1 MAWYS
6 GDWRTLQRVSAIFAL
21 PCIAILVFLSE
32 SPRYLIQSR
41 RMEEAKTAIIRMH
54 KIDGR
59 ECDEAILDSVLERE
73 QRQFLEAS
81 KKQKKYNYVSE
92 MCKC

>member
-1 MAWYS
+1 
-6 GDWRTLQRVSAIFAL
+6 
-21 PCIAILVFLSE
+21 
-32 SPRYLIQSR
+32 
-41 RMEEAKTAIIRMH
+41 MEEAKTAIIRMH

-81 KKQKKYNYVSE
+81 KKQKKYNYVSV
-92 MCKC
+92 KYASAFISNIRITIKIL